1 MGKAFGMKR
10 DMKQG
15 MPSNH
20 ISNTDYH
27 EWLKKENMN
36 NKRIENVDAVFQQ
49 CRKDRNAV
57 RILQKMAEH
66 FELTGN
72 PPHHL
77 RPSAV
82 SLIRGIVN
90 GDLDIVNE
98 SGKGFWHEEGYEKY
112 EQ

>member
-1 MGKAFGMKR
+1 
-10 DMKQG
+10 

-27 EWLKKENMN
+27 
-36 NKRIENVDAVFQQ
+36 KRITRMHKRIDNVDAVFQQ
-49 CRKDRNAV
+49 TRKERNAV

-66 FELTGN
+66 FSLMGN

-82 SLIRGIVN
+82 SLVRAIVN
-90 GDLDIVNE
+90 GDLDIVDNN
-98 SGKGFWHEEGYEKY
+98 GKGFWHEEGYEKND
-112 EQ
+112 

>member
-1 MGKAFGMKR
+1 
-10 DMKQG
+10 
-15 MPSNH
+15 MPSDH

-27 EWLKKENMN
+27 EWLKKENMD
-36 NKRIENVDAVFQQ
+36 NKRIEDVNAVFQQ

-57 RILQKMAEH
+57 RVLQKIAEH

-90 GDLDIVNE
+90 GELDIVDE
-98 SGKGFWHEEGYEKY
+98 SGKGFWHEEGYQKSK
-112 EQ
+112 

>member
-1 MGKAFGMKR
+1 
-10 DMKQG
+10 
-15 MPSNH
+15 
-20 ISNTDYH
+20 
-27 EWLKKENMN
+27 
-36 NKRIENVDAVFQQ
+36 
-49 CRKDRNAV
+49 
-57 RILQKMAEH
+57 MAEH

-82 SLIRGIVN
+82 SLILGIVN

-98 SGKGFWHEEGYEKY
+98 SGKGFWHEDGYEKY

>member
-10 DMKQG
+10 GMKHG
-15 MPSNH
+15 MPSDH
-20 ISNTDYH
+20 ISSTDYH
-27 EWLKKENMN
+27 EWLKKENMD
-36 NKRIENVDAVFQQ
+36 NKRIEDVNAVFQQ
-49 CRKDRNAV
+49 TRKDRNAV
-57 RILQKMAEH
+57 RILQKIAEH

-90 GDLDIVNE
+90 GELDIVDE
-98 SGKGFWHEEGYEKY
+98 SGKGFWHDEGYHKSK
-112 EQ
+112 